1 MQYKAIISDI
11 DGTLAPVA
19 LKSIP
24 SPIVKEAIRQVQ
36 DKGFFFSIAT
46 GKPFSLVKDLLLDLA
61 LTSPI
66 IVDNGAAIYD
76 PISNQPLVDFVI
88 ERKESKELLSF
99 IVENSKE
106 YRVSCRNNNLHNITE
121 LPKDDEV
128 RKFIILDLPLRKTND
143 LLNQLQSKFNNL
155 HIVKTSSDLGT
166 QYNAIY
172 ISSGEA
178 TKQHAVLKFA
188 ELVKIS
194 TKEIIGVGDHYND
207 FPLLIACGFKVAMGN
222 AVPELKEIADYV
234 APTVEEDGLALVLN
248 KFMLGQ

>member
-1 MQYKAIISDI
+1 MKYKAIISDI

-19 LKSIP
+19 LKSAP
-24 SPIVKEAIRQVQ
+24 SLKITEAIQEVQ
-36 DKGFFFSIAT
+36 NKGFFFSIAT
-46 GKPFSLVKDLLLDLA
+46 GKPYSLVKDLIKDLK
-61 LTSPI
+61 LTSPVI
-66 IVDNGAAIYD
+66 IDNGAAIYD
-76 PISNQPLVDFVI
+76 PISNKPLVDFVI
-88 ERKESKELLSF
+88 ERKESKELLEF
-99 IVENSKE
+99 IKGNSKE
-106 YRVSCRNNNLHNITE
+106 YRVSCRDNNLHNITE

-128 RKFIILDLPLRKTND
+128 RKFIILDLPLRKTDD

-155 HIVKTSSDLGT
+155 HIVKTSSDLGE

-188 ELVKIS
+188 ELLKIS

-222 AVPELKEIADYV
+222 AVPELKAIADYV

-248 KFMLGQ
+248 KFILGQ

>member
-1 MQYKAIISDI
+1 MGY
-11 DGTLAPVA
+11 
-19 LKSIP
+19 
-24 SPIVKEAIRQVQ
+24 
-36 DKGFFFSIAT
+36 
-46 GKPFSLVKDLLLDLA
+46 
-61 LTSPI
+61 TS
-66 IVDNGAAIYD
+66 
-76 PISNQPLVDFVI
+76 
-88 ERKESKELLSF
+88 
-99 IVENSKE
+99 
-106 YRVSCRNNNLHNITE
+106 
-121 LPKDDEV
+121 
-128 RKFIILDLPLRKTND
+128 PLRKTND